1 MRNLAIWTTTA
12 VVALLGAASAQD
24 ANAPAPAPAGG
35 EVRSA
40 LNAYAAY
47 QNDISELRTLT
58 LRNDRDLEGVIDRL
72 GRHNRAQLAR
82 GWVAYGAATA
92 AQSPEFVQGV
102 RDAAAYYGR
111 DAVIW
116 AITVDPTYAR
126 GLRGGQQATRTLLES
141 ANADSAR
148 IVEMAERYRELSYSL
163 QRQRWANAVAPQQRQ
178 RLQRVRDLSVNGAP
192 ATAVPDAYAPRLTVS
207 ALSSAPHQDATAFGG
222 RRFWDAL
229 SGQAEVTQVSAQPR
243 QEWRIN
249 HTRGEAIDRMAAV
262 AALQALDAETT
273 HQTHISQLLN
283 DPRSRD
289 CLEMSQLQLFQ
300 CMSAA
305 RFRYEN
311 TFCLAAHG
319 LRDVGQCIGDVALP
333 GATTALAPATTGGQR

>member
-1 MRNLAIWTTTA
+1 MRSLVWTTTA
-12 VVALLGAASAQD
+12 IVALLGAASAQD
-24 ANAPAPAPAGG
+24 AAAPDVQPSGG

-47 QNDISELRTLT
+47 QSDVSELRTLT
-58 LRNDRDLEGVIDRL
+58 LRNANDLEAVIDRL
-72 GRHNRAQLAR
+72 GRHNRAALSR
-82 GWVAYGAATA
+82 GWVAYGATTA
-92 AQSPEFVQGV
+92 SQSPAFVQGV

-116 AITVDPTYAR
+116 AISVDPSYAR
-126 GLRGGQQATRTLLES
+126 GLRGGVEATRMLLDS

-148 IVEMAERYRELSYSL
+148 IVDMAERYRELSYSL

-178 RLQRVRDLSVNGAP
+178 RLQRVRDLAVVGAP
-192 ATAVPDAYAPRLTVS
+192 ATAVPEAYAPRLGV
-207 ALSSAPHQDATAFGG
+207 AMLSGSPAQDPTAFGG

-229 SGQAEVTQVSAQPR
+229 SGSAEVTQVSTATPQV
-243 QEWRIN
+243 WRVN

-262 AALQALDAETT
+262 AALHALDAGES
-273 HQTHISQLLN
+273 HQSTVSSLLD

-289 CLEMSQLQLFQ
+289 CMEISQLQLFQ

-319 LRDVGQCIGDVALP
+319 LRDVGQCIGDVAQP
-333 GATTALAPATTGGQR
+333 GATAMAPATGGGRP

>member
-24 ANAPAPAPAGG
+24 ANAPAPAPTGG

-192 ATAVPDAYAPRLTVS
+192 ATVPDAYAPRLAVS
-207 ALSSAPHQDATAFGG
+207 ALSSAPHQDATAFGAPLLG
-222 RRFWDAL
+222 C
-229 SGQAEVTQVSAQPR
+229 AER
-243 QEWRIN
+243 
-249 HTRGEAIDRMAAV
+249 
-262 AALQALDAETT
+262 
-273 HQTHISQLLN
+273 
-283 DPRSRD
+283 
-289 CLEMSQLQLFQ
+289 
-300 CMSAA
+300 
-305 RFRYEN
+305 
-311 TFCLAAHG
+311 
-319 LRDVGQCIGDVALP
+319 P
-333 GATTALAPATTGGQR
+333 G